1 MDERNVQGMSYEC
14 LYSVYSGMMS
24 RCYNKNHPHYDNWG
38 GRGIKVCDQ
47 WRYDYQAFRKW
58 ALYAGYDEEKD
69 RKYQML
75 ERIDNDG
82 DYCPENCKW
91 ATAHEQNLNRRYLG
105 RKTGAYK
112 HNWTFEGITKSAI
125 EWCEIF
131 GVSVPMVM
139 YRVKTKGM
147 KPFEALV
154 TPVNRADNLDEITEE
169 KVRSMRDSGMKIKEI
184 ADFFGCSKNT
194 IERRLGKRK

>member
-1 MDERNVQGMSYEC
+1 MDERNVQGLSYER
-14 LYSVYSGMMS
+14 LYAVYNGMIS
-24 RCYNKNHPHYDNWG
+24 RCHNKNNPHYDLWG

-58 ALYAGYDEEKD
+58 AIYAGYDEEKD
-69 RKYQML
+69 RKYQTL
-75 ERIDNDG
+75 ERIDNNG
-82 DYCPENCKW
+82 DYCPENCRW

-112 HNWTFEGITKSAI
+112 HRWTFEGITKSAL

-147 KPFEALV
+147 KPFEALI
-154 TPVNRADNLDEITEE
+154 TPTSRDTAQKVTEE
-169 KVRSMRDSGMKIKEI
+169 EIIEMQNNGMKIKEI
-184 ADFFGCSKNT
+184 ADYFRCSKST
-194 IERRLGKRK
+194 IKRRLGRIG

>member
-1 MDERNVQGMSYEC
+1 MDERNVQGLSYER
-14 LYSVYSGMMS
+14 LYAVYNGMIS
-24 RCYNKNHPHYDNWG
+24 RCHNKNNPHYNLWG

-58 ALYAGYDEEKD
+58 ALYAGYDETKE
-69 RKYQML
+69 RKYQTL

-82 DYCPENCKW
+82 DYCPENCRW
-91 ATAHEQNLNRRYLG
+91 ASYQEQALNKRP

-112 HNWTFEGITKSAI
+112 YNWTFEGITKSAI

-139 YRVKTKGM
+139 YRVKAKGM

>member
-1 MDERNVQGMSYEC
+1 MDERNVQGLSYER
-14 LYSVYSGMMS
+14 LYAVYNGMIS
-24 RCYNKNHPHYDNWG
+24 RCHNKNNPHYNLWG

-47 WRYDYQAFRKW
+47 WRYDYQAFRKC
-58 ALYAGYDEEKD
+58 ALYAGYDETKE
-69 RKYQML
+69 RKYQTL

-91 ATAHEQNLNRRYLG
+91 ASYQEQALNKRP

-154 TPVNRADNLDEITEE
+154 TPVNRADNLREITEE
-169 KVRSMRDSGMKIKEI
+169 KVRNMKDSGMKIKEI
-184 ADFFGCSKNT
+184 ADFFGCSKDT
-194 IERRLGKRK
+194 IERRLGKQK

>member
-1 MDERNVQGMSYEC
+1 MDERNVQGLSYER
-14 LYSVYSGMMS
+14 LYAVYNGMIS
-24 RCYNKNHPHYDNWG
+24 RCHNKNNPHYNLWG

-58 ALYAGYDEEKD
+58 ALYAGYDETKE
-69 RKYQML
+69 RKYQTL

-82 DYCPENCKW
+82 DYCPENCRW
-91 ATAHEQNLNRRYLG
+91 ASYQEQALNKRP

-112 HNWTFEGITKSAI
+112 YNWTFEGITKSAI

-139 YRVKTKGM
+139 YRVKAKGM

-169 KVRSMRDSGMKIKEI
+169 KVRSMRDSGMKIKKI